1 MLDLTREGIDAQ
13 ASPRTVPAVTLG
25 AYAGEYETG
34 RTLSVDN
41 GRLMY
46 SPRPGFLA
54 EPLIALSDSTFA
66 FGAAR
71 LSFERD
77 AAGSV
82 RLRVTPPEGEPLTYA
97 RVK

>member
-1 MLDLTREGIDAQ
+1 L
-13 ASPRTVPAVTLG
+13 P
-25 AYAGEYETG
+25 
-34 RTLSVDN
+34 
-41 GRLMY
+41 
-46 SPRPGFLA
+46 
-54 EPLIALSDSTFA
+54 EPLIALNDSTFA

>member
-1 MLDLTREGIDAQ
+1 
-13 ASPRTVPAVTLG
+13 
-25 AYAGEYETG
+25 
-34 RTLSVDN
+34 LSVEN

-46 SPRPGFLA
+46 SPRPGSLP
-54 EPLIALSDSTFA
+54 EPLIALNDSTFA

-82 RLRVTPPEGEPLTYA
+82 RLRVTPSEGEPLTYA